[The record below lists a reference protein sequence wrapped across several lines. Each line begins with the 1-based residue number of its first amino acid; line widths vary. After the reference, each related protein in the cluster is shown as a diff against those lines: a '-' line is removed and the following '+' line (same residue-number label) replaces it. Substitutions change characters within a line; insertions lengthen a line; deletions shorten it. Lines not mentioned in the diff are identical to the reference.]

1 MITPYFNDNDNFVL
15 YNGDANT
22 VLLELKEKGIAVS
35 NNVFTVDDAVNQIL
49 NIVKGGTLND

>member
-22 VLLELKEKGIAVS
+22 VYRAQNEVY
-35 NNVFTVDDAVNQIL
+35 NV
-49 NIVKGGTLND
+49 G